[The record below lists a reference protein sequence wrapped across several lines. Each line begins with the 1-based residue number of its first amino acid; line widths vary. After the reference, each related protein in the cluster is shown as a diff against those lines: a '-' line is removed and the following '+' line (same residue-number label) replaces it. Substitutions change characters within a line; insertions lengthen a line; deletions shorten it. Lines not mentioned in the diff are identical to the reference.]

1 MKKNNILK
9 ILANMFS
16 KSPGSDARI
25 NEDLSYYHNE
35 RDLKDSNST
44 KPPSGEKVRVPS
56 IWAFEIY
63 TPSTISNLYI
73 GIKNL
78 GLSNSL
84 LGIDSH
90 HEDSIKKLR
99 FRSSGSGWINL
110 GMISNKSIKKLM
122 STKSANLPQ
131 GITGVRF
138 SVLQNIPSITI
149 LICQFF
155 FDEETANS
163 LNEPLSRN
171 YSTYTEKIK
180 LGVRI
185 INVPHQKKKQTD
197 LMRSY
202 LRSLCTSWIAE
213 NMPGYFSSKHLQTL
227 FPTCELI
234 VLSKHNPIDKI
245 GDELGNSFLSM
256 LDLGKEYNVWYAN
269 NINGLYL
276 YLTENRREQTNNI
289 VLSGNINEMLSNKD
303 LSIFRS
309 ESKEENI
316 LGWFS
321 YFDYTL
327 GILVLSFIAREYEQQ
342 LGMFRDKYGSVN
354 IKDISYSIRQMQ
366 DIDKQFIEMQ
376 SGIIH
381 FSDELKNFC
390 KHKGYFMHEVYEFGS
405 VRKHFDHELNLFESI
420 RDRLIYLSDLIDL
433 NMKHVMSYADI
444 MRQSISAIS
453 SRELAT
459 INLKLQK
466 GIYWMTGVLIILTIV
481 LAAPAIKS
489 IITSI
494 IEFVQKFIKF

>member
-1 MKKNNILK
+1 MNILK
-9 ILANMFS
+9 ILANMFP
-16 KSPGSDARI
+16 KSSGSDAHV
-25 NEDLSYYHNE
+25 NKDLSYYHNE
-35 RDLKDSNST
+35 CDPKDNNST
-44 KPPSGEKVRVPS
+44 KLPSEEKVRVPS

-63 TPSTISNLYI
+63 TPSTISNLYN
-73 GIKNL
+73 GINKL
-78 GLSNSL
+78 GLSDGIF
-84 LGIDSH
+84 GIDSD
-90 HEDSIKKLR
+90 HEDSIRNLR
-99 FRSSGSGWINL
+99 FKASGGGWINL
-110 GMISNKSIKKLM
+110 GILYDESIKMFMPAIKAKLP
-122 STKSANLPQ
+122 K
-131 GITGVRF
+131 GILNISL
-138 SVLQNIPSITI
+138 SVLQNMPSTTI
-149 LICQFF
+149 LICHFV
-155 FDEETANS
+155 FDEETADS

-180 LGVRI
+180 SGIRI
-185 INVPHQKKKQTD
+185 INVPHQKKNQTE
-197 LMRSY
+197 LMRAY
-202 LRSLCTSWIAE
+202 LRTLCTSWIAE
-213 NMPGYFSSKHLQTL
+213 NMPGYFSSKSLQNL

-234 VLSKHNPIDKI
+234 LLNKHNPIDKI
-245 GDELGNSFLSM
+245 GDEIGDSFLSM
-256 LDLGKEYNVWYAN
+256 LDLDKEYNAWCTD

-276 YLTENRREQTNNI
+276 YLSENRKERTNNI
-289 VLSGNINEMLSNKD
+289 VLSGNVNEMLSNRD
-303 LSIFRS
+303 LSMFGS
-309 ESKEENI
+309 KSKEGNI

-354 IKDISYSIRQMQ
+354 IKDISHSIKQMQ

-390 KHKGYFMHEVYEFGS
+390 KHKGYFMHEVYEFRR
-405 VRKHFDHELNLFESI
+405 VRKRFEQDLNLFESI

-433 NMKHVMSYADI
+433 NTKHVMTYADI

-481 LAAPAIKS
+481 LAAPAVKN

-494 IEFVQKFIKF
+494 IEFVQKLIKF